1 MGNRRIVK
9 ELKDI
14 LNFKTWGVLVHKPRL
29 DKRISSLCCTVI
41 KYGQI
46 VETGSMHYSTYIYRN
61 SFFLGYV
68 KLWRALIS
76 QRKINVNTMHF
87 SNLSNSSVRKQPTLE
102 DATIGF
108 PAKWRLRN
116 ELRNSILMTRHYLY
130 CLAENLLQAIR
141 STTHIWVV
149 TRHRYGN
156 FAPVSQTSFRGENS
170 GGVAKFRLFSQA
182 IQTAHKTALHNER
195 TKYPYRQNAKPRK
208 WNVTHHFSLHVTD
221 QVLFS
226 AICVGAK
233 CHPSTR
239 GRSRKIVLLLIF
251 KLPAEKHVLFGKLK
265 WHAHGWADDA
275 ITRQNLI
282 KIMAY

>member
-1 MGNRRIVK
+1 
-9 ELKDI
+9 
-14 LNFKTWGVLVHKPRL
+14 
-29 DKRISSLCCTVI
+29 
-41 KYGQI
+41 
-46 VETGSMHYSTYIYRN
+46 
-61 SFFLGYV
+61 
-68 KLWRALIS
+68 
-76 QRKINVNTMHF
+76 
-87 SNLSNSSVRKQPTLE
+87 
-102 DATIGF
+102 
-108 PAKWRLRN
+108 
-116 ELRNSILMTRHYLY
+116 MTRHYLY

-170 GGVAKFRLFSQA
+170 AGVAKFRLFSQA

-195 TKYPYRQNAKPRK
+195 TKYSYRQNAKPRK

-251 KLPAEKHVLFGKLK
+251 KLPAEEHVLLRKFK

-282 KIMAY
+282 KILTWWPNEVIPRNKLHAYQVTISFSLSPCLHRVKLGIASIQGNFLSLAFKLFVFAKKGSVLIGSHRISFPYLINYVHSSTTKENSFCDEKS